1 MVDEGDF
8 VALTHSELTVSLVGE
23 ETEQWQ
29 GVITAGRQKRGGKMQ
44 NMGKDPSVSTGED
57 MKKETIEKARM

>member
-8 VALTHSELTVSLVGE
+8 VALTHLIGE
-23 ETEQWQ
+23 ETEEGQ
-29 GVITAGRQKRGGKMQ
+29 GVVTAGRLKRGGKMQ